1 MHVLPPTLENLCLV
15 WDFSEINSN
24 TWTSENQLLEVAG
37 SLLGYD
43 GRSRMLCLKRVV
55 VRILRLMEV
64 GFWRVRRDVRD
75 RCARAGI
82 EMRVVPD
89 ELSPGLWTYGGLEG
103 EEV

>member
-1 MHVLPPTLENLCLV
+1 
-15 WDFSEINSN
+15 
-24 TWTSENQLLEVAG
+24 
-37 SLLGYD
+37 
-43 GRSRMLCLKRVV
+43 MLCLKRVV

-89 ELSPGLWTYGGLEG
+89 ELSPGLVDVWGVGGGGGLIFLLLCWIGLDSMELVDVHAFLFTVMIILSSRHG
-103 EEV
+103 TMN